1 MKKYIYV
8 QGMHCAS
15 CEKILEDDLQIVSGA
30 RSIKA
35 DCKRGIVEIVYDK
48 VEPDSEV
55 IKKIIQKCGYQAV
68 EKKAANGAVK
78 KAGLNDWLSAILV
91 ALMVLLGIRIIQS
104 LGLVPSLGSLSN
116 PASLGV
122 SLLIGLTASVSSCLA
137 VVGGV
142 IIAFSEKYQT
152 DEKSFWR
159 GAAKPNIFFHIGRAG
174 AFFLLGGLLGLLGG
188 QINISGNFLSL
199 YTIFIAVVM
208 FLLALNI
215 LGFAPALSSFGVTMP
230 KGLTRHWSALKDS
243 NHKAAPFVLGALSFF
258 LPCGFTQSMQLFALA
273 SGSFWTGGLVLLFFA
288 LGTLPVLLALGITVS
303 WTKNRHTIIFQKAA
317 GMLVLLFALY
327 TLNSGLALSGMKGNI
342 LSTDNSILTVE
353 DNASE
358 KNNAP
363 PAAEDT
369 NTQVI
374 RTTLSSAGFD
384 PSTIK
389 IKKGVPVKW
398 IINGDHATGCT
409 DKIII
414 PSLNIT
420 QSIHAGDNVVT
431 FTPGAAGEIPFS
443 CWMGMVRGKFI
454 VE

>member
-1 MKKYIYV
+1 MKKCIYV

-15 CEKILEDDLQIVSGA
+15 CEKILEDDLQKLSGVG
-30 RSIKA
+30 SVKA
-35 DCKRGIVEIVYDK
+35 DCKSGVVEIVYDK
-48 VEPDSEV
+48 VEPDGEA

-68 EKKAANGAVK
+68 EKGATGGAGK
-78 KAGLNDWLSAILV
+78 KTSLNDWLSALLV
-91 ALMVLLGIRIIQS
+91 ALLVLLGIRIVQS
-104 LGLVPSLGSLSN
+104 LGLVPAIGAGNS
-116 PASLGV
+116 PANLGV

-152 DEKSFWR
+152 NEKSFLK
-159 GAAKPNIFFHIGRAG
+159 GAAMPNLFFHIGRIVT
-174 AFFLLGGLLGLLGG
+174 FFLLGGLLGYLGG
-188 QINISGNFLSL
+188 QINISGSFLSF
-199 YTIFIAVVM
+199 YTIFIAIVM

-215 LGFAPALSSFGVTMP
+215 LGLAPSVASLGLSMP
-230 KGLTRHWSALKDS
+230 KSFTRHWAALKES

-288 LGTLPVLLALGITVS
+288 LGTLPVLLALGIAVS
-303 WTKNRHTIIFQKAA
+303 WTKNKKTVIFQKAA
-317 GMLVLLFALY
+317 GMLILLFALY
-327 TLNSGLALSGMKGNI
+327 TLGSGLALSGMKGNV
-342 LSTDNSILTVE
+342 LSTDNSIFTAKNNV
-353 DNASE
+353 SE
-358 KNNAP
+358 KKSAGDASSENNVQIVK
-363 PAAEDT
+363 AA
-369 NTQVI
+369 
-374 RTTLSSAGFD
+374 LSSAGFE
-384 PSTIK
+384 PSVIK

-398 IINGDHATGCT
+398 IIDGDHATGCT

-420 QSIHAGDNVVT
+420 QSISAGDNVVT
-431 FTPGAAGEIPFS
+431 FTPDKAGEIPFS